1 MLTCS
6 LPPSSQSLAVSIPL
20 SVEDEGGE
28 EQPSLLLA
36 LPHRYDRAYHWGDFQ
51 LEWKAEDEEHFI
63 SVQANSSVLRVKGFG
78 KGGAES
84 RNLIVVAA
92 KEYEGA
98 ADGSWALVTLRTVI
112 VESSVGERA
121 RDRAV
126 KIGAEVELEDFSCVE
141 HVRWATA
148 EEMNALSKTFYEQPT
163 KLDKG
168 DMYLPHIFKTRP
180 FIYDDDVEWEE
191 MTPRDDPFLFFSLW
205 REALKQIKSDDYA
218 EFMTVQYARCTEV
231 LVDVEKEYPGNTSGK
246 ASVKSQEEAQDLR
259 DALETAG
266 MYITYH
272 GLNPRGELPDLD
284 APSDLVFVDLP
295 SQLAARLGLT
305 VRRQVAT
312 IGSEEDAED
321 AKDTED
327 AKDRS
332 AAEAASGAAQEAD
345 SWRPVRSLGVS
356 AGERAGGRVGAGEE

>member
-231 LVDVEKEYPGNTSGK
+231 LVVEKEYPGNTSGK